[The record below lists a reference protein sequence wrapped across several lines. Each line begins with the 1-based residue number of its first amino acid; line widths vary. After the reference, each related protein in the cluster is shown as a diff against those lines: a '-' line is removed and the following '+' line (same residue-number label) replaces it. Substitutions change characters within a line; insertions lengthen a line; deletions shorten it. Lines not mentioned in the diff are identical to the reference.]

1 MPAVRY
7 RVPSN
12 WESRRRKT
20 CSRRAQAQSWPDFWP
35 PISPPEGRRTVLRT
49 AMKAS
54 AVLTRPQG
62 KNETLVQRLAQ
73 AGLDALALPALLIK
87 PVALRA
93 QELPLPELYDLIV
106 FVSGNAARFYID
118 TLDVAVDQNR
128 LAPGPAP
135 RGWRR

>member
-1 MPAVRY
+1 
-7 RVPSN
+7 
-12 WESRRRKT
+12 
-20 CSRRAQAQSWPDFWP
+20 
-35 PISPPEGRRTVLRT
+35 
-49 AMKAS
+49 MKAS

-106 FVSGNAARFYID
+106 FVSGNDGRFYID

-128 LAPGPAP
+128 LAPSPAP
-135 RGWRR
+135 IWWPRYAPPPPYCWKAPVQLHQPY